1 MSTKIWRL
9 PSYPK
14 RFLWYDAVGTL
25 SLKYACRVS
34 CVSPKLT
41 SFQYLECKWKVLW
54 KKILFAQFQKCLKVS
69 ERTALNYEFWLKSDT
84 TIK

>member
-1 MSTKIWRL
+1 MTQRHKICCMSTKIWRL

-34 CVSPKLT
+34 CVSPKLA
-41 SFQYLECKWKVLW
+41 SFQYLEYKWKGVME
-54 KKILFAQFQKCLKVS
+54 KNFVCAIS
-69 ERTALNYEFWLKSDT
+69 EMFESF
-84 TIK
+84 